1 MLISDLLL
9 KAGAALFHVW
19 FPDVRE
25 GVPLPVSAFIATVVT
40 VAALI
45 ALGRGALYGIDPV
58 GDLWMPLVEVT
69 ARLRV
74 W

>member
-9 KAGAALFHVW
+9 KADAALFHVW
-19 FPDVRE
+19 LPDVRE
-25 GVPLPVSAFIATVVT
+25 GVPLPVSAFIATVVP

-45 ALGRGALYGIDPV
+45 ALGRSVLYGLDPV
-58 GDLWMPLVEVT
+58 GDLWMPLVEMA

-74 W
+74 